1 MSKYH
6 TNSTSIRKYRS
17 EYYRLRAYEARLNEQ
32 LHHMKKRIRQI
43 QQDEEQ
49 SLATQALLVVL
60 LAHATQRKAE
70 LEVQPASKERN
81 KQLKKAEKE
90 FKEVNAKYK
99 RNEYHLAVVEKK
111 KDKDNTAKYI
121 LKEAKRDDVTAR
133 IQAAH
138 DVWKKFEQIE
148 QQEEADFNAFKAM
161 QLGKKEENSI
171 TVNQVVSPFNTKV
184 HLSPRIVS
192 LVQSHRQSIQDKN
205 SRQHTY
211 LPVRIQKATLP
222 GIKWLQRNLEK
233 AKNEVLCQPDL

>member
-60 LAHATQRKAE
+60 LAHAIQRKAK
-70 LEVQPASKERN
+70 LEAQPESKERN

-90 FKEVNAKYK
+90 FKEVNAQYK

-121 LKEAKRDDVTAR
+121 LKEVKRDDVTVR
-133 IQAAH
+133 IQAAYET
-138 DVWKKFEQIE
+138 WKKFEQIE
-148 QQEEADFNAFKAM
+148 QQEEADFNAFKVV
-161 QLGKKEENSI
+161 QLAKKEESTI
-171 TVNQVVSPFNTKV
+171 AVNQVVSPFNTKV

-192 LVQSHRQSIQDKN
+192 LVQSHRQPLQNNN
-205 SRQHTY
+205 SRQHVC
-211 LPVRIQKATLP
+211 LPVRMQTVTLS
-222 GIKWLQRNLEK
+222 GIGQLQRNLKK
-233 AKNEVLCQPDL
+233 AESKVFI

>member
-60 LAHATQRKAE
+60 LAHATQQKAK
-70 LEVQPASKERN
+70 LEAQPESKERN

-121 LKEAKRDDVTAR
+121 LKEAKRDDVTVR

-138 DVWKKFEQIE
+138 DAWKKFEQIE
-148 QQEEADFNAFKAM
+148 LQEEADFNAFKAM
-161 QLGKKEENSI
+161 QLGEKEESTI
-171 TVNQVVSPFNTKV
+171 AVNHVVNIV
-184 HLSPRIVS
+184 NARLNASPRIVS
-192 LVQSHRQSIQDKN
+192 LTQSHRQGIQDKN
-205 SRQHTY
+205 SRQHAY
-211 LPVRIQKATLP
+211 LPVRIQTATLP
-222 GIKWLQRNLEK
+222 GIKRLQRNLEK
-233 AKNEVLCQPDL
+233 VKNKVLC